1 MIEPTKTFNKM
12 KALIERYRAKIKFLK
27 VKRKKLETEVYIYQN
42 KGKEL
47 DLALVNENIK
57 IYKNE
62 LFKLLKN
69 GKNKK

>member
-1 MIEPTKTFNKM
+1 M